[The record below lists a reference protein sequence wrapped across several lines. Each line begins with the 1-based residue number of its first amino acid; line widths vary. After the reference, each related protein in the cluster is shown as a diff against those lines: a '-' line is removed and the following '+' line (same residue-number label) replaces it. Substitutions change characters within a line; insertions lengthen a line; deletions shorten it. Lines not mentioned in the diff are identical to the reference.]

1 MHFLERSV
9 SIIFFCKKKCL
20 FYILMSVM
28 SVLRELE
35 CFVVKHMR
43 YSLAVCLVF
52 SDRNLR
58 KANWTN
64 FGGNTAD

>member
-1 MHFLERSV
+1 
-9 SIIFFCKKKCL
+9 
-20 FYILMSVM
+20 MSVM

-43 YSLAVCLVF
+43 DSVAVCSVF
-52 SDRNLR
+52 GDRNLR
-58 KANWTN
+58 TANWTS